1 MIPGSVRRTL
11 AVPAFFLLMIG
22 LSVWVTPLEAQ
33 QNSPPNAG
41 PKVPEGVL
49 YERDVEFGRGGN
61 DRLRLDLA
69 RPEKLM
75 RPAPCVVVI
84 HGGAWRGGDR
94 RSHSDLVIKF
104 AQAGY
109 VSATLQYRF
118 CPANPFPAQI
128 EDVKCG
134 VRYLRANAQRYG
146 IDPRRLGAIGF
157 SAGGHLAM
165 MLGVMGPEDGLEG
178 EGGWPEENS
187 QVQAVVS
194 FFGPTDLAADDL
206 PPVSQGLVKDF
217 LGGTIAERAEIY
229 RRASPVSYA
238 SKGDAP
244 LLIFQGTR
252 DPLVPHTQA
261 FRMTDA
267 MTRANVP
274 GRVEL
279 LLNANHGWA
288 GEQLNHTVEQS
299 FKFFDQQLVAK
310 PER

>member
-1 MIPGSVRRTL
+1 
-11 AVPAFFLLMIG
+11 
-22 LSVWVTPLEAQ
+22 
-33 QNSPPNAG
+33 
-41 PKVPEGVL
+41 
-49 YERDVEFGRGGN
+49 
-61 DRLRLDLA
+61 
-69 RPEKLM
+69 
-75 RPAPCVVVI
+75 
-84 HGGAWRGGDR
+84 
-94 RSHSDLVIKF
+94 
-104 AQAGY
+104 
-109 VSATLQYRF
+109 AT
-118 CPANPFPAQI
+118 PFPAQI
-128 EDVKCG
+128 DDVKGG
-134 VRYLRANAQRYG
+134 VRSLRAQAQRYG
-146 IDPRRLGAIGF
+146 SDPRRFGVIGF

-217 LGGTIAERAEIY
+217 LGGTMAERAEIY

-299 FKFFDQQLVAK
+299 FKFFDQQLVPRAEK
-310 PER
+310 